1 MIELIDVGI
10 NRASFSLKG
19 LTMKLDLPG
28 LHLLTGETGT
38 GKTTIVEAI
47 CGLQPIS
54 RGQIRL
60 RGQGAES
67 LSIAE
72 RSIGYFPQDLALMDH
87 LSVRENICF
96 PCRARRWSLELTS
109 SKVDQL
115 ANELGVSEWLDR
127 KPSALSG
134 GQQHIVALARALAF
148 EPDIICLDEPFAGL
162 DKQTHAHISRWFE
175 SYIHNNSV
183 TALVVTH
190 RDDWARR
197 IAKTRWTID
206 QTKILTKVEPGS
218 G

>member
-1 MIELIDVGI
+1 MIELIGVGI

-47 CGLQPIS
+47 CGLEPIN
-54 RGQIRL
+54 RGQIHL
-60 RGQGAES
+60 RGQHTES

-72 RSIGYFPQDLALMDH
+72 RSIGYLPQDLALMNH
-87 LSVRENICF
+87 LSVIENISF
-96 PCRARRWSLELTS
+96 SCRARRWSTQRIS
-109 SKVDQL
+109 SKVNQL
-115 ANELGVSEWLDR
+115 ADELGISKWLGR
-127 KPSALSG
+127 RPSALSG
-134 GQQHIVALARALAF
+134 GQQQIVALARALAF

-162 DKQTHAHISRWFE
+162 DEQTHVRVSRWLK
-175 SYIHNNSV
+175 SYIHHNSV

-190 RDDWARR
+190 HDDWARR
-197 IAKTRWTID
+197 IAKTHWTID
-206 QTKILTKVEPGS
+206 QNKVLIKVEPGS